1 MIIIPMIIILM
12 IITTLIIQQKE
23 ELLREITIKY
33 DSTTTICLVVLNNF
47 ALQYVNFGK
56 KEEI

>member
-1 MIIIPMIIILM
+1 MIIILM